1 MYSMHDSYSINDLGM
16 YHVREHETDFFGRL
30 DAVVHEFQ
38 RAFVQY
44 ILVQHVPTL
53 KKNYCERYCERK

>member
-1 MYSMHDSYSINDLGM
+1 MYSMHDSYSINDVGM
-16 YHVREHETDFFGRL
+16 YHVREHETGSFGKL

-44 ILVQHVPTL
+44 ILVQHVSTL
-53 KKNYCERYCERK
+53 KKNL